1 MVELVV
7 MVGGGGD
14 GGSRGVG
21 VMRGAHRLAPVLGR
35 GAAGARVQP
44 DLNITTCWLIIALMI
59 VIRRRDTT
67 TTGRPPAML
76 MERIVYKIVVDM
88 HLVDSLFK
96 SI

>member
-7 MVGGGGD
+7 MVVSGGD
-14 GGSRGVG
+14 GGSRGVC
-21 VMRGAHRLAPVLGR
+21 VVRGTHHLAPVLGR

-59 VIRRRDTT
+59 VIRRRDTA
-67 TTGRPPAML
+67 TGRPPAML